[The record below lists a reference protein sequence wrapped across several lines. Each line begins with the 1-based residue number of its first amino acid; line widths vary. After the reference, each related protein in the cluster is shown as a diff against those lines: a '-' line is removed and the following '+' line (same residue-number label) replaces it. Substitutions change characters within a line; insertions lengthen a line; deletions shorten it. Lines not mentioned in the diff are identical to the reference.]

1 MTESLFIACMA
12 IVICIAVL
20 LIIWLVVS
28 ALRKGKSVK
37 GKVVS
42 INDTDY
48 VLVPVG
54 ESADRYVARAAR
66 PKAQEEHVSQITE
79 SQVFPAHAQEEAAEE
94 AAATEAPST
103 ETPATEAPA
112 TEAPAQEPEGGAV
125 VLHRNTAV
133 PYPEA
138 YSALSPAE
146 KRYVD
151 DILAYAESKE
161 GAKLVTNDNAACVYF
176 GKKQL
181 VRIILRRGRITA
193 RMQVQN
199 NALASY
205 ADDNNFNLREKPVDV
220 RVESAATVGYIKGII
235 DINYA
240 TFKEEREMKE
250 AKKKEERRLKRQQ
263 KRQAASEN

>member
-12 IVICIAVL
+12 IVIGIAVL
-20 LIIWLVVS
+20 LIIWFTVS
-28 ALRKGKSVK
+28 AVRRPKNVK

-42 INDTDY
+42 IDDTDY

-54 ESADRYVARAAR
+54 ESSSKYVAQAAAAR
-66 PKAQEEHVSQITE
+66 PVQEPA
-79 SQVFPAHAQEEAAEE
+79 SQVTASAVQPAAAET
-94 AAATEAPST
+94 AATT
-103 ETPATEAPA
+103 V
-112 TEAPAQEPEGGAV
+112 QEGEV
-125 VLHRNTAV
+125 VLRRNTAV

-138 YSALSPAE
+138 YAALSPDE

-151 DILAYAESKE
+151 DILAYAQKFE
-161 GAKLVTNDNAACVYF
+161 GAKLVTNEHAACVYY

-181 VRIILRRGRITA
+181 VRILLRRGKIVA

-199 NALASY
+199 NALAGY
-205 ADDNNFNLREKPVDV
+205 ADENSLSLREKPVDV
-220 RVESAATVGYIKGII
+220 RVENVASVGYIKGIL

-240 TFKEEREMKE
+240 TFKEEREIKE

-263 KRQAASEN
+263 RRLSQNA

>member
-12 IVICIAVL
+12 IVIGIAVL
-20 LIIWLVVS
+20 LIIWFTVS
-28 ALRKGKSVK
+28 AVRRPKNVK

-42 INDTDY
+42 IDDTDY

-54 ESADRYVARAAR
+54 ERSSRYVAQAAAAR
-66 PKAQEEHVSQITE
+66 PVQEPA
-79 SQVFPAHAQEEAAEE
+79 SQVAASAVQPAAAET
-94 AAATEAPST
+94 AATT
-103 ETPATEAPA
+103 V
-112 TEAPAQEPEGGAV
+112 PEGEV
-125 VLHRNTAV
+125 VLRRNTAV

-138 YSALSPAE
+138 YAALSPDE

-151 DILAYAESKE
+151 DILAYAQKFE
-161 GAKLVTNDNAACVYF
+161 GAKLVTNEHAACVYY

-181 VRIILRRGRITA
+181 VRILLRRGKIVA

-199 NALASY
+199 NTLAGY
-205 ADDNNFNLREKPVDV
+205 ADENSLSLREKPVDV
-220 RVESAATVGYIKGII
+220 RVENAASVGYIKGIL

-240 TFKEEREMKE
+240 TFKEEREIKE

-263 KRQAASEN
+263 RRLSQNA

>member
-12 IVICIAVL
+12 IVIGIAVL
-20 LIIWLVVS
+20 LIIWFTVS
-28 ALRKGKSVK
+28 AVRRPKNVK

-42 INDTDY
+42 IDDTDY

-54 ESADRYVARAAR
+54 ESSSRYVAQAAAAR
-66 PKAQEEHVSQITE
+66 PVQEPA
-79 SQVFPAHAQEEAAEE
+79 SQVTASAVQPAAAET
-94 AAATEAPST
+94 AATT
-103 ETPATEAPA
+103 V
-112 TEAPAQEPEGGAV
+112 QEGEV
-125 VLHRNTAV
+125 VLRRNTAV

-138 YSALSPAE
+138 YAALSPDE

-151 DILAYAESKE
+151 DILAYAQKFE
-161 GAKLVTNDNAACVYF
+161 GAKLVTNDNAACVYY

-181 VRIILRRGRITA
+181 VRILLRRGKIVA

-199 NALASY
+199 NTLAGY
-205 ADDNNFNLREKPVDV
+205 ADENSLSLREKPVDV
-220 RVESAATVGYIKGII
+220 RVENAASVGYIKGIL

-240 TFKEEREMKE
+240 TFKEEREIKE

-263 KRQAASEN
+263 RRLSQNA

>member
-94 AAATEAPST
+94 AAATEAP
-103 ETPATEAPA
+103 A

-181 VRIILRRGRITA
+181 VRIILRRGKITA

-263 KRQAASEN
+263 KRQASSEN

>member
-12 IVICIAVL
+12 IVIGIAVL
-20 LIIWLVVS
+20 LIIWFTVS
-28 ALRKGKSVK
+28 AVRRPKNVK

-42 INDTDY
+42 IDDTDY

-54 ESADRYVARAAR
+54 ESSSRYVAQAAAAR
-66 PKAQEEHVSQITE
+66 PVQEPA
-79 SQVFPAHAQEEAAEE
+79 SQVTASAVQPAAAET
-94 AAATEAPST
+94 AATT
-103 ETPATEAPA
+103 V
-112 TEAPAQEPEGGAV
+112 QEGEV
-125 VLHRNTAV
+125 VLRRNTAV

-138 YSALSPAE
+138 YAALSPDE

-151 DILAYAESKE
+151 DILAYAQKFE
-161 GAKLVTNDNAACVYF
+161 GAKLVTNEHAACVYY

-181 VRIILRRGRITA
+181 VRILLRRGKIVA

-199 NALASY
+199 NTLAGY
-205 ADDNNFNLREKPVDV
+205 ADENSLSLREKPVDV
-220 RVESAATVGYIKGII
+220 RVENAASVGYIKGIL

-240 TFKEEREMKE
+240 TFKEEREIKE

-263 KRQAASEN
+263 RRLSQNA

>member
-12 IVICIAVL
+12 IVIGIAVL
-20 LIIWLVVS
+20 LIIWFTVS
-28 ALRKGKSVK
+28 AVRRPKNVK

-42 INDTDY
+42 IDDTDY

-54 ESADRYVARAAR
+54 ESSSKYVVQAAAAR
-66 PKAQEEHVSQITE
+66 PVQEPA
-79 SQVFPAHAQEEAAEE
+79 SQVTASAVQPAAAET
-94 AAATEAPST
+94 AATT
-103 ETPATEAPA
+103 V
-112 TEAPAQEPEGGAV
+112 QEGEV
-125 VLHRNTAV
+125 VLRRNTAV

-138 YSALSPAE
+138 YAALSPDE

-151 DILAYAESKE
+151 DILAYAQKFE
-161 GAKLVTNDNAACVYF
+161 GAKLVTNDHAACVYY

-181 VRIILRRGRITA
+181 VRILLRRGKIVA

-199 NALASY
+199 NALAGY
-205 ADDNNFNLREKPVDV
+205 ADENSLSLREKPVDV
-220 RVESAATVGYIKGII
+220 RVENAASVGYIKGIL

-240 TFKEEREMKE
+240 TFKEEREIKE

-263 KRQAASEN
+263 RRLSQNA

>member
-94 AAATEAPST
+94 AAATEAP
-103 ETPATEAPA
+103 ATEAPA
-112 TEAPAQEPEGGAV
+112 TEAPAQEPEDGAV

-181 VRIILRRGRITA
+181 VRIILRRGKITA

-263 KRQAASEN
+263 KRQASSAN

>member
-94 AAATEAPST
+94 AAATEAP
-103 ETPATEAPA
+103 ATEAPA
-112 TEAPAQEPEGGAV
+112 TEAPAQEQEGGAV

-138 YSALSPAE
+138 YSVLSPAE

-181 VRIILRRGRITA
+181 VRIILRRGKITA

-220 RVESAATVGYIKGII
+220 RVESASTVGYIKGII

-263 KRQAASEN
+263 KRQASSAN

>member
-1 MTESLFIACMA
+1 MTESLFIACIA

-94 AAATEAPST
+94 AAATEAP
-103 ETPATEAPA
+103 ATEAPA

-138 YSALSPAE
+138 CSALSPAE

-181 VRIILRRGRITA
+181 VRIILRRGKITA

-263 KRQAASEN
+263 KRQASSEN

>member
-12 IVICIAVL
+12 IVIGIAVL
-20 LIIWLVVS
+20 LIIWFTVS
-28 ALRKGKSVK
+28 AVRRPKNVK

-42 INDTDY
+42 IDDTDY

-54 ESADRYVARAAR
+54 ESSSKYVAQAAAAR
-66 PKAQEEHVSQITE
+66 PVQEPA
-79 SQVFPAHAQEEAAEE
+79 SQVTASAVQPAAAET
-94 AAATEAPST
+94 AATT
-103 ETPATEAPA
+103 V
-112 TEAPAQEPEGGAV
+112 QEGEV
-125 VLHRNTAV
+125 VLRRNTAV

-138 YSALSPAE
+138 YAALSPDE

-151 DILAYAESKE
+151 DILAYAQKFD
-161 GAKLVTNDNAACVYF
+161 GAKLVTNEHAACVYY

-181 VRIILRRGRITA
+181 VRILLRRGKIVA

-199 NALASY
+199 NALAGY
-205 ADDNNFNLREKPVDV
+205 ADENSLSLREKPVDV
-220 RVESAATVGYIKGII
+220 RVENASSVGYIKGIL

-240 TFKEEREMKE
+240 TFKEERDIKE

-263 KRQAASEN
+263 RRLSQNA

>member
-54 ESADRYVARAAR
+54 EIADRYVARAAR

-79 SQVFPAHAQEEAAEE
+79 SQVFPAHAQEEAVEE
-94 AAATEAPST
+94 AAEAA
-103 ETPATEAPA
+103 ATEAPA
-112 TEAPAQEPEGGAV
+112 TEAPAQEPEDGAV

-181 VRIILRRGRITA
+181 VRIILRRGKITA

-263 KRQAASEN
+263 KRQASSAN

>member
-94 AAATEAPST
+94 AAATEAP
-103 ETPATEAPA
+103 A

-181 VRIILRRGRITA
+181 VRIILRRGKITA

>member
-94 AAATEAPST
+94 AAATEAP
-103 ETPATEAPA
+103 A

-161 GAKLVTNDNAACVYF
+161 GAKLVTNDNATCVYF

-181 VRIILRRGRITA
+181 VRIILRRGKITA

>member
-12 IVICIAVL
+12 IVIGIAVL
-20 LIIWLVVS
+20 LIIWFTVS
-28 ALRKGKSVK
+28 AVRRPKNVK

-42 INDTDY
+42 IDDTDY

-54 ESADRYVARAAR
+54 ESSSKYVAQAAAAR
-66 PKAQEEHVSQITE
+66 PVQEPA
-79 SQVFPAHAQEEAAEE
+79 SQVTASAVQPAAAET
-94 AAATEAPST
+94 AATT
-103 ETPATEAPA
+103 V
-112 TEAPAQEPEGGAV
+112 QEGE
-125 VLHRNTAV
+125 VLLRRNTAV

-138 YSALSPAE
+138 YAALSPDE

-151 DILAYAESKE
+151 DILAYAQKFE
-161 GAKLVTNDNAACVYF
+161 GAKLVTNEHAACVYY

-181 VRIILRRGRITA
+181 VRILLRRGKIVA

-199 NALASY
+199 NTLAGY
-205 ADDNNFNLREKPVDV
+205 ADENSLSLREKPVDV
-220 RVESAATVGYIKGII
+220 RVENGASVGYIKGIL

-240 TFKEEREMKE
+240 TFKEEREIKE

-263 KRQAASEN
+263 GRLSQNA

>member
-12 IVICIAVL
+12 IVIGIAVL
-20 LIIWLVVS
+20 LIIWFTVS
-28 ALRKGKSVK
+28 AVRRPKNVK

-42 INDTDY
+42 IDDTDY

-54 ESADRYVARAAR
+54 ESSSRYVAQAAAAR
-66 PKAQEEHVSQITE
+66 PVQEPS
-79 SQVFPAHAQEEAAEE
+79 SQVTASAVQPAAAET
-94 AAATEAPST
+94 AATT
-103 ETPATEAPA
+103 V
-112 TEAPAQEPEGGAV
+112 QEGEV
-125 VLHRNTAV
+125 VLRRNTAA

-138 YSALSPAE
+138 YAALSPDE

-151 DILAYAESKE
+151 DILAYAQKFE
-161 GAKLVTNDNAACVYF
+161 GAKLVTNGHAACVYY

-181 VRIILRRGRITA
+181 VRILLRRGKIVA

-199 NALASY
+199 NTLAGY
-205 ADDNNFNLREKPVDV
+205 ADENSLSLREKPVDV
-220 RVESAATVGYIKGII
+220 RVENAASVGYIKGIL

-240 TFKEEREMKE
+240 TFKEEREIKE

-263 KRQAASEN
+263 RRLSQNA

>member
-12 IVICIAVL
+12 IVIGIAVL
-20 LIIWLVVS
+20 LIIWFTVSVV
-28 ALRKGKSVK
+28 RRPKNVK

-42 INDTDY
+42 IDDTDY

-54 ESADRYVARAAR
+54 ESSSRYVAQAA
-66 PKAQEEHVSQITE
+66 A
-79 SQVFPAHAQEEAAEE
+79 E
-94 AAATEAPST
+94 AAATTVQAQTAP
-103 ETPATEAPA
+103 
-112 TEAPAQEPEGGAV
+112 QEGEV
-125 VLHRNTAV
+125 VLRRNTAV

-138 YSALSPAE
+138 YAALSPDE

-151 DILAYAESKE
+151 DILAYAQKFE
-161 GAKLVTNDNAACVYF
+161 GAKLVTNDNAACVYY

-181 VRIILRRGRITA
+181 VRILLRRGKIVA

-199 NALASY
+199 NALAGY
-205 ADDNNFNLREKPVDV
+205 ADENSLSLREKPVDV
-220 RVESAATVGYIKGII
+220 RVENAASVGYIKGIL

-240 TFKEEREMKE
+240 TFKEEREIKE

-263 KRQAASEN
+263 RRLSQNA

>member
-12 IVICIAVL
+12 IVIGIAVL
-20 LIIWLVVS
+20 LIIWFTVSVV
-28 ALRKGKSVK
+28 RRPKNVK

-42 INDTDY
+42 IDDTDY

-54 ESADRYVARAAR
+54 ERSSRYVAQAAAAR
-66 PKAQEEHVSQITE
+66 PVQEPA
-79 SQVFPAHAQEEAAEE
+79 SQVTASAVQPAAAET
-94 AAATEAPST
+94 AATTVQER
-103 ETPATEAPA
+103 ETAATTVQERETAA
-112 TEAPAQEPEGGAV
+112 TTVQEGEV
-125 VLHRNTAV
+125 VLRRNTAV

-138 YSALSPAE
+138 YAALSPDE

-151 DILAYAESKE
+151 DILAYAQKFE
-161 GAKLVTNDNAACVYF
+161 GAKLVTNGHAACVYY

-181 VRIILRRGRITA
+181 VRILLRRGKIVA

-199 NALASY
+199 NTLAGY
-205 ADDNNFNLREKPVDV
+205 ADENSLSLREKPVDV
-220 RVESAATVGYIKGII
+220 RVENAASVGYIKGIL

-240 TFKEEREMKE
+240 TFKEERDIKE

-263 KRQAASEN
+263 RRLSQNA

>member
-79 SQVFPAHAQEEAAEE
+79 SQVFPAHAQEEAVEE
-94 AAATEAPST
+94 AAEAA
-103 ETPATEAPA
+103 ATEAPA
-112 TEAPAQEPEGGAV
+112 TEAPAQEPEDGAV

-181 VRIILRRGRITA
+181 VRIILRRGKITA

>member
-12 IVICIAVL
+12 IVIGIAVL
-20 LIIWLVVS
+20 LIIWFTVS
-28 ALRKGKSVK
+28 AVRRPKNVK

-42 INDTDY
+42 IDDTDY

-54 ESADRYVARAAR
+54 ESSSRYVAQAAAAR
-66 PKAQEEHVSQITE
+66 PVQEPA
-79 SQVFPAHAQEEAAEE
+79 SQVTASAVQSAAAET
-94 AAATEAPST
+94 AATT
-103 ETPATEAPA
+103 V
-112 TEAPAQEPEGGAV
+112 QEGEV
-125 VLHRNTAV
+125 VLRRNTAV

-138 YSALSPAE
+138 YAALSPDE

-151 DILAYAESKE
+151 DILAYAQKFE
-161 GAKLVTNDNAACVYF
+161 GAKLVTNGHAACVYY

-181 VRIILRRGRITA
+181 VRILLRRGKIVA

-199 NALASY
+199 NTLAGY
-205 ADDNNFNLREKPVDV
+205 ADENSLSLREKPVDV
-220 RVESAATVGYIKGII
+220 RVENAASVGYIKGIL

-240 TFKEEREMKE
+240 TFKEEREIKE

-263 KRQAASEN
+263 RRLSQNA

>member
-12 IVICIAVL
+12 IVIGIAVL
-20 LIIWLVVS
+20 LIIWFTVS
-28 ALRKGKSVK
+28 AVRRPKNVK

-42 INDTDY
+42 IDDTDY

-54 ESADRYVARAAR
+54 ESSSKYVAQAAAAR
-66 PKAQEEHVSQITE
+66 PVQEPA
-79 SQVFPAHAQEEAAEE
+79 SQVTASAVQPAAAET
-94 AAATEAPST
+94 AATT
-103 ETPATEAPA
+103 V
-112 TEAPAQEPEGGAV
+112 QEGEV
-125 VLHRNTAV
+125 VLRRNTAA

-138 YSALSPAE
+138 YAALSPDE

-151 DILAYAESKE
+151 DILTYAQKFE
-161 GAKLVTNDNAACVYF
+161 GAKLVTNGHAACVYY

-181 VRIILRRGRITA
+181 VRILLRRGKIVA

-199 NALASY
+199 NALAGY
-205 ADDNNFNLREKPVDV
+205 ADENSLSLREKPVDV
-220 RVESAATVGYIKGII
+220 RVENAASVGYIKGIL

-240 TFKEEREMKE
+240 TFKEEREIKE

-263 KRQAASEN
+263 RRLSQNA

>member
-12 IVICIAVL
+12 IVIGIAVL
-20 LIIWLVVS
+20 LIIWFTVS
-28 ALRKGKSVK
+28 AVRRPKNVK

-42 INDTDY
+42 IDDTDY

-54 ESADRYVARAAR
+54 ESSSKYVAQAAAAR
-66 PKAQEEHVSQITE
+66 PVQEPA
-79 SQVFPAHAQEEAAEE
+79 SQVTASAVQSAAAET
-94 AAATEAPST
+94 AATT
-103 ETPATEAPA
+103 V
-112 TEAPAQEPEGGAV
+112 QEGEV
-125 VLHRNTAV
+125 VLRRNTAV

-138 YSALSPAE
+138 YAALSPDE

-151 DILAYAESKE
+151 DILAYAQKFE
-161 GAKLVTNDNAACVYF
+161 GAKLVTNGHAACVYY

-181 VRIILRRGRITA
+181 VRILLRRGKIVA

-199 NALASY
+199 NTLAGY
-205 ADDNNFNLREKPVDV
+205 ADENSLSLREKPVDV
-220 RVESAATVGYIKGII
+220 RVENAASVGYIKGIL

-240 TFKEEREMKE
+240 TFKEEREIKE

-263 KRQAASEN
+263 RRLSQNA

>member
-94 AAATEAPST
+94 AA
-103 ETPATEAPA
+103 ATEAPA

-220 RVESAATVGYIKGII
+220 RVESAATVGYIKGVI

-263 KRQAASEN
+263 KRQASSAN

>member
-12 IVICIAVL
+12 IVIGIAAL
-20 LIIWLVVS
+20 LIIWFTVS
-28 ALRKGKSVK
+28 AVRRPKNVK

-42 INDTDY
+42 IDDTDY

-54 ESADRYVARAAR
+54 ESSSRYVAQAAAAR
-66 PKAQEEHVSQITE
+66 PVQEPA
-79 SQVFPAHAQEEAAEE
+79 SQVTASAVQPAAAET
-94 AAATEAPST
+94 AATT
-103 ETPATEAPA
+103 V
-112 TEAPAQEPEGGAV
+112 QEGEV
-125 VLHRNTAV
+125 VLRRNTAV

-138 YSALSPAE
+138 YAALSPDE

-151 DILAYAESKE
+151 DILAYAQKFE
-161 GAKLVTNDNAACVYF
+161 GAKLVTNEHAACVYY

-181 VRIILRRGRITA
+181 VRILLRRGKIVA

-199 NALASY
+199 NALAGY
-205 ADDNNFNLREKPVDV
+205 ADENSLSLREKPVDV
-220 RVESAATVGYIKGII
+220 RVENAASVGYIKGIL

-240 TFKEEREMKE
+240 TFKEEREIKE

-263 KRQAASEN
+263 RRLSQNA

>member
-12 IVICIAVL
+12 IVIGIAVL
-20 LIIWLVVS
+20 LIIWFTVS
-28 ALRKGKSVK
+28 AVRRPKNVK

-42 INDTDY
+42 IDDTDY

-54 ESADRYVARAAR
+54 ESSSKYVAQAAAAR
-66 PKAQEEHVSQITE
+66 PVQEPA
-79 SQVFPAHAQEEAAEE
+79 SQVTASAVQPAAAET
-94 AAATEAPST
+94 AATT
-103 ETPATEAPA
+103 V
-112 TEAPAQEPEGGAV
+112 QEGE
-125 VLHRNTAV
+125 VLLRRNTAV

-138 YSALSPAE
+138 YAALSPDE

-151 DILAYAESKE
+151 DILAYAQKFE
-161 GAKLVTNDNAACVYF
+161 GAKLVTNEHAACVYY

-181 VRIILRRGRITA
+181 VRILLRRGKIVA

-199 NALASY
+199 NALAGY
-205 ADDNNFNLREKPVDV
+205 ADENSLSLREKPVDV
-220 RVESAATVGYIKGII
+220 RVENAASVGYIKGIL

-240 TFKEEREMKE
+240 TFKEEREIKE

-263 KRQAASEN
+263 RRLSQNA

>member
-12 IVICIAVL
+12 IVIGIAVL
-20 LIIWLVVS
+20 LIIWFTVS
-28 ALRKGKSVK
+28 AVRRPKNVK

-42 INDTDY
+42 IDDTDY

-54 ESADRYVARAAR
+54 ESSSKYVAQAAAAR
-66 PKAQEEHVSQITE
+66 PVQEPA
-79 SQVFPAHAQEEAAEE
+79 SQVTASAVQPAAAET
-94 AAATEAPST
+94 AATT
-103 ETPATEAPA
+103 V
-112 TEAPAQEPEGGAV
+112 QEGDV
-125 VLHRNTAV
+125 VLRRNTAV

-138 YSALSPAE
+138 YAALSPDE

-151 DILAYAESKE
+151 DILAYAQKFE
-161 GAKLVTNDNAACVYF
+161 GAKLVTNGHAACVYY

-181 VRIILRRGRITA
+181 VRILLRRGKIVA

-199 NALASY
+199 NALAGY
-205 ADDNNFNLREKPVDV
+205 ADENSLSLREKPVDV
-220 RVESAATVGYIKGII
+220 RVENAASVGYIKGIL

-240 TFKEEREMKE
+240 TFKEEREIKE

-263 KRQAASEN
+263 RRLSQNA

>member
-12 IVICIAVL
+12 IVIGIAVL
-20 LIIWLVVS
+20 LIIWFTVS
-28 ALRKGKSVK
+28 AVRRPKNVK

-42 INDTDY
+42 IDDTDY

-54 ESADRYVARAAR
+54 ESSSKYVAQAAAAR
-66 PKAQEEHVSQITE
+66 PVQEPA
-79 SQVFPAHAQEEAAEE
+79 SQVTASAVQPAAAET
-94 AAATEAPST
+94 AATT
-103 ETPATEAPA
+103 V
-112 TEAPAQEPEGGAV
+112 QEGEV
-125 VLHRNTAV
+125 VLRRNTAA

-138 YSALSPAE
+138 YAALSPDE

-151 DILAYAESKE
+151 DILAYAQKFE
-161 GAKLVTNDNAACVYF
+161 GAKLVTNGHAACVYY

-181 VRIILRRGRITA
+181 VRILLRRGKIVA

-199 NALASY
+199 NTLAGY
-205 ADDNNFNLREKPVDV
+205 ADENSLSLREKPVDV
-220 RVESAATVGYIKGII
+220 RVENAASVGYIKGIL

-240 TFKEEREMKE
+240 TFKEEREIKE

-263 KRQAASEN
+263 RRLSQNA

>member
-79 SQVFPAHAQEEAAEE
+79 SQVFPAHAQEEAVEE
-94 AAATEAPST
+94 AAATEA
-103 ETPATEAPA
+103 PATEAPA
-112 TEAPAQEPEGGAV
+112 TEAPAQEQEGGDI
-125 VLHRNTAV
+125 VLHRNTAM

-138 YSALSPAE
+138 YAALSPAE

-263 KRQAASEN
+263 KRQASSAN

>member
-12 IVICIAVL
+12 IVIGIAVL
-20 LIIWLVVS
+20 LIIWFTVS
-28 ALRKGKSVK
+28 AVRRPKNVK

-42 INDTDY
+42 IDDTDY

-54 ESADRYVARAAR
+54 ESSSRYVAQAAAAR
-66 PKAQEEHVSQITE
+66 PVQEPA
-79 SQVFPAHAQEEAAEE
+79 SQVTASAVQPAAAET
-94 AAATEAPST
+94 AATT
-103 ETPATEAPA
+103 V
-112 TEAPAQEPEGGAV
+112 QEGEV
-125 VLHRNTAV
+125 VLRRNTAV

-138 YSALSPAE
+138 YAALSPDE

-151 DILAYAESKE
+151 DILAYAQKFE
-161 GAKLVTNDNAACVYF
+161 GAKLVANEHAACVYY

-181 VRIILRRGRITA
+181 VRILLRRGKIVA

-199 NALASY
+199 NALAGY
-205 ADDNNFNLREKPVDV
+205 ADENSLSLREKPVDV
-220 RVESAATVGYIKGII
+220 REENASSVGYIKGIL

-240 TFKEEREMKE
+240 TFKEEREIKE

-263 KRQAASEN
+263 RRLSQNA

>member
-79 SQVFPAHAQEEAAEE
+79 SQVFPAHAQEEAVEE
-94 AAATEAPST
+94 AAATEA
-103 ETPATEAPA
+103 PATEAPA
-112 TEAPAQEPEGGAV
+112 TEAPAQEQEGGAV
-125 VLHRNTAV
+125 VLHRNTAM

-138 YSALSPAE
+138 YAALSPAE

-181 VRIILRRGRITA
+181 VRIILRRGKITA